1 MIEERIQQQLREK
14 YNPDGSVLRNM
25 QLQLL
30 DILKEFDAIC
40 QKHHIPYWLDSGTL
54 IGAVR
59 HGGFVPWDDDVDVC
73 VLKKDQK
80 RIRQIMQ
87 QELGASLKYMDEK
100 VDSTYPRKWARIV
113 KTMDEG
119 DAKSNI
125 IWLDVFIMEHGNRTL
140 YDVVNKTYG
149 KCYRRKTGEIKE
161 RHWMRILTFCIYPVS
176 WLFMQCVRYYGRCF
190 CKDSLIF
197 DYGGVFTSIRMTDEV
212 FPLAQIQFEGLSF
225 NAPRHWDIYLRRIY
239 KDYTEL
245 PPEASRLAHGVITE
259 IK

>member
-113 KTMDEG
+113 KTMD
-119 DAKSNI
+119 
-125 IWLDVFIMEHGNRTL
+125 
-140 YDVVNKTYG
+140 
-149 KCYRRKTGEIKE
+149 
-161 RHWMRILTFCIYPVS
+161 
-176 WLFMQCVRYYGRCF
+176 
-190 CKDSLIF
+190 
-197 DYGGVFTSIRMTDEV
+197 
-212 FPLAQIQFEGLSF
+212 
-225 NAPRHWDIYLRRIY
+225 
-239 KDYTEL
+239 
-245 PPEASRLAHGVITE
+245 
-259 IK
+259 

>member
-125 IWLDVFIMEHGNRTL
+125 IWLDIFIMEYGNKTL
-140 YDVVNKTYG
+140 SKIANQTYG
-149 KCYRRKTGEIKE
+149 KCYRRKNGLIKE
-161 RHWMRILTFCIYPVS
+161 RGYKRVLSYCAYPFC
-176 WLFMQCVRYYGRCF
+176 WFLMQVLRLIGICF
-190 CKDSLIF
+190 CRNTLIF
-197 DYGGVFTSIRMTDEV
+197 DYGSVFSSIRKRDEI
-212 FPLAQIQFEGLSF
+212 FPLSQMSFEDACFSVPQ
-225 NAPRHWDIYLRRIY
+225 NWDSYLKRIY
-239 KDYTEL
+239 GDYMKL
-245 PPEASRLAHGVITE
+245 PSNYY
-259 IK
+259 K